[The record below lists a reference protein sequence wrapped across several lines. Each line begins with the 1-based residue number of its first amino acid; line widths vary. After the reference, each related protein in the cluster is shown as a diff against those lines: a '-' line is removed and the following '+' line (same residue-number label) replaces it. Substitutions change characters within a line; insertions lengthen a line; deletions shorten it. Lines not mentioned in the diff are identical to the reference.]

1 MAMKLYVGG
10 LAWATTDES
19 LQAFFAQIG
28 EVTSARVVMERDTGR
43 SRGFGF
49 VEYASDD
56 AAKEAISKLNGV
68 ELDGRMISVS
78 EARPEG
84 ERAPRSFGGAPRGGQ
99 GGGYQGG
106 RGNDRGGYQNNY

>member
-84 ERAPRSFGGAPRGGQ
+84 ERPARTFAPRGGQ

-106 RGNDRGGYQNNY
+106 RSNDRGGYQNNY

>member
-10 LAWATTDES
+10 LAWATTDQS
-19 LQAFFAQIG
+19 LQAYFAQLG

-49 VEYASDD
+49 VEYTSDE
-56 AAKEAISKLNGV
+56 AGREAIAKLNGT

-84 ERAPRSFGGAPRGGQ
+84 ERPARPFTPRGGQ